1 MDENFRR
8 YLVSRGIGVERY
20 QAASIGEQG
29 QILSVYEQQQ
39 ARGNVL
45 SLKICGCV
53 VISSN

>member
-1 MDENFRR
+1 MDENFRS

-39 ARGNVL
+39 QARGNVL
-45 SLKICGCV
+45 SLKYV
-53 VISSN
+53 VV

>member
-1 MDENFRR
+1 MDENFRS
-8 YLVSRGIGVERY
+8 YLLSRGIGVERY